1 MSDWHGILVVDD
13 DEDVRE
19 MIMLVLAL
27 EGYQVVGA
35 QDGLEALEKIRTHGS
50 PKLILLDLRMPR
62 LNGADFVRALRRD
75 PAHASIP
82 IVILSGDA
90 SALDA
95 AQSLGALDLLIKP
108 VELAQLLGVASR
120 VLPAANHPEKPS

>member
-1 MSDWHGILVVDD
+1 
-13 DEDVRE
+13 